1 MGIIFKYNIPR
12 QIERGVIMFDYKEIE
27 KRLHAALL
35 SGNID
40 IRSYHLMCKQIKD
53 LESQAPTHT
62 YTELIMTYASSMK

>member
-1 MGIIFKYNIPR
+1 
-12 QIERGVIMFDYKEIE
+12 MFDYKEIE